1 MKARRF
7 LIENRSVVL
16 PFFVTLVMILS
27 CRRTAKMPVPPP
39 PPLSQKM
46 AINIPSF
53 PWPPPQASAT
63 EIIPNALIVSKTGV
77 TRLRDVDERITN
89 VLNDNGYS
97 ERSYFAVPAGYA
109 QVTRI
114 EQIDIDGASVKGAN
128 RWGQDVP
135 PIPKFSLEAYLR
147 ALFLAPRGY
156 FRIIVFIVTPYP
168 FSQSDKKITE
178 PDAEKWLNSG
188 LNRLPDSIGEME
200 FSMRTFTCTALVYE
214 FERPTESHNPTIR
227 IPGRLQGRTHLEKAG
242 IMEGLRK

>member
-27 CRRTAKMPVPPP
+27 CGRTAKMPVPPP

-89 VLNDNGYS
+89 VLNDNGWLCC
-97 ERSYFAVPAGYA
+97 
-109 QVTRI
+109 TN
-114 EQIDIDGASVKGAN
+114 ID
-128 RWGQDVP
+128 P
-135 PIPKFSLEAYLR
+135 
-147 ALFLAPRGY
+147 
-156 FRIIVFIVTPYP
+156 
-168 FSQSDKKITE
+168 
-178 PDAEKWLNSG
+178 
-188 LNRLPDSIGEME
+188 LP
-200 FSMRTFTCTALVYE
+200 
-214 FERPTESHNPTIR
+214 
-227 IPGRLQGRTHLEKAG
+227 
-242 IMEGLRK
+242 